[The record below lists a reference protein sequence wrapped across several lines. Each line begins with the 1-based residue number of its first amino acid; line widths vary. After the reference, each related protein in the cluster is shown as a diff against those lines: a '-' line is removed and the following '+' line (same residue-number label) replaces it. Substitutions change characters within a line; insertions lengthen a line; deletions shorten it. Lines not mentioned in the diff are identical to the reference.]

1 MSQIVIIDPEHINKE
16 EIKKAAHIV
25 RAGGVIVFPTDT
37 FYAVGVNP
45 YDPQAVDKVYQLKRR
60 KVTLPMLLL
69 ISEVED
75 LKQILIET
83 PPSFFPLVK
92 HFWPGPLT
100 IVVKVANRF
109 PANLKAGGQTLG
121 FRLPHAEIAREIVKQ
136 CGFPITG
143 SSANISGQPPS
154 FHVGEVIRQFGTKI
168 DLIIDGGTTT
178 GVRGSTILDL
188 SSDEPIIL
196 REGDLPWQEIQAFL
210 KVPLRFKEQK

>member
-1 MSQIVIIDPEHINKE
+1 MNQIIIIDPKHIDKE
-16 EIKKAAHIV
+16 GIKKAAQIV
-25 RAGGVIVFPTDT
+25 RTGGVIAFPTDT

-45 YDPQAVDKVYQLKRR
+45 YDPQAVAKVFRLKRR
-60 KVTLPMLLL
+60 EVTLPMLLL

-75 LKQILIET
+75 LKQIPIEP
-83 PPSFFPLVK
+83 PPSFFPLAH

-121 FRLPHAEIAREIVKQ
+121 FRLPQAEIAREIVRQ

-154 FHVGEVIRQFGTKI
+154 SHVEEVIRQFGNKI
-168 DLIIDGGTTT
+168 DLIIDGGNTA
-178 GVRGSTILDL
+178 GVKGSTILDL
-188 SSDEPIIL
+188 SCSEPTIL
-196 REGDLPWQEIQAFL
+196 RKGDLPWQEIQAFL
-210 KVPLRFKEQK
+210 KVPLRFKE